1 MSQTYFHFTRKSIHH
16 IAFKENQTSFSVLKN
31 VIKAKRKCNFAE
43 ICFFFH
49 LFPPCATLSG
59 RTKISFLLF
68 LSLLSLVS
76 GCVNIVNTDVAD

>member
-43 ICFFFH
+43 IWFFFP
-49 LFPPCATLSG
+49 F
-59 RTKISFLLF
+59 ISSMCNVKRSNKDQFF
-68 LSLLSLVS
+68 VVFVVVVNKA
-76 GCVNIVNTDVAD
+76 CVGMC